1 MQSKKIKTNK
11 HKRRRN
17 MKGGEIDY
25 NATRWTV
32 KPEDI
37 TGTVLDLTRFTR
49 LTQLYCNN
57 LGLTEITNFPNTLRL
72 IDCNR
77 NALQTL
83 PELPPNLTV
92 LNCSM
97 NNLTS
102 LPNLPQN
109 LVDLSCNYNN
119 LQTLPELPNSLR
131 ELVCTNNQLTSLP
144 DMPSY
149 LDKLF
154 CSNNRL
160 TYLPRLN
167 DNLRVLDATYN
178 EITVLPLFLP
188 IALTALYIS
197 HNPLIEP
204 IYVRRIP
211 RGFRCDVNLT
221 LKPENPIRRD
231 INTIE
236 KPENRTNIPSLRS
249 LATNT
254 LSTQDISKARNKV
267 GVFPGYPVKIQDDEP
282 VGGKKRTKRRKNYGK
297 KNKSRRH
304 K

>member
-25 NATRWTV
+25 NATRWVV

-49 LTQLYCNN
+49 LKDLYCNN

-72 IDCNR
+72 IDCRR

-83 PELPPNLTV
+83 PELPQNLTV
-92 LNCSM
+92 LGCSR
-97 NNLTS
+97 NNLTT

-109 LVDLSCNYNN
+109 LVSLNCDYNN
-119 LQTLPELPNSLR
+119 LQTLPELPHRLH
-131 ELVCTNNQLTSLP
+131 ELDCSHNQLSSLP
-144 DMPSY
+144 DIPSY
-149 LDKLF
+149 LYKLS
-154 CSNNRL
+154 CSHNRL
-160 TYLPRLN
+160 TELPRLN
-167 DNLRVLDATYN
+167 GNLRVLDATYN

-188 IALTALYIS
+188 IGLYTLLIS

-204 IYVRRIP
+204 NYVRSIP
-211 RGFRCDVNLT
+211 RYHDVNLIK
-221 LKPENPIRRD
+221 KPEKPIRRD
-231 INTIE
+231 INAIE

-249 LATNT
+249 LAANT
-254 LSTQDISKARNKV
+254 LSTQDISKARSKV

-282 VGGKKRTKRRKNYGK
+282 VGGKKKTKRRKNYGK